1 MTTAHLDINNS
12 YKQSML
18 GDIKVNRQFLGR
30 LGSSVPE
37 KLEVLSLET
46 IWE

>member
-1 MTTAHLDINNS
+1 MTKVHLDINNS

-18 GDIKVNRQFLGR
+18 GDIKVNGQLLGR
-30 LGSSVPE
+30 LESSVPE

-46 IWE
+46 IW